1 MRVRY
6 IYVCIL
12 THALA
17 RARTH
22 THTHTHVMCDAGPFG
37 LETPAMVWIHL
48 PWWMHGV
55 PISHAYSLSRTSR
68 RVQSTC
74 VRGCVCTYSRAPA
87 HDTPHSEQARLD
99 LFFAR
104 RPNGCKSIIQ
114 VCVCG
119 CACGCACACACVY
132 VCVHMYMYTQCS
144 SPTHGKTLNIH
155 LIPHAYSAALQH
167 TFKATLIRMLYHAWL
182 YYGPKT

>member
-87 HDTPHSEQARLD
+87 PDTPHSEQARLD

-104 RPNGCKSIIQ
+104 RPNGCNSIIQ

-119 CACGCACACACVY
+119 CGCGCACACACA
-132 VCVHMYMYTQCS
+132 CVHMYMYTQCS
-144 SPTHGKTLNIH
+144 SPTHMEKHSTSIRSHMHTVLLSNTL
-155 LIPHAYSAALQH
+155 LKQC
-167 TFKATLIRMLYHAWL
+167 
-182 YYGPKT
+182 